1 MAIKRPL
8 SFFLSRYKQGYN
20 VGAKVPTDGILLS
33 FFFLSMPPPPLPTPL
48 LGILSSTYETPT
60 KPPTMFSFMEFH
72 RFSLVSRYTGRASSS
87 IVPGE
92 QRNML
97 LPPASNID
105 IVPLNSKHKNAIT
118 HIESACMRYFSS
130 FGFTLSRFSGPFVYL
145 YYTPSIFYLSRPDI
159 H

>member
-1 MAIKRPL
+1 MSVQKCRQMGFFSLSSFYLCPL
-8 SFFLSRYKQGYN
+8 
-20 VGAKVPTDGILLS
+20 
-33 FFFLSMPPPPLPTPL
+33 PPPLPTPL

>member
-1 MAIKRPL
+1 MSVQKCRQMGFFSLSSFYLCPL
-8 SFFLSRYKQGYN
+8 
-20 VGAKVPTDGILLS
+20 
-33 FFFLSMPPPPLPTPL
+33 PPPLLPTPL

-97 LPPASNID
+97 LPPRPPSNID
-105 IVPLNSKHKNAIT
+105 IVSLNSKHKNAIT

-130 FGFTLSRFSGPFVYL
+130 FGFTLSLFQSCVCLSVLYAIDILSNILQSVRIAHVYSSFIRL
-145 YYTPSIFYLSRPDI
+145 
-159 H
+159 